1 MLVLLLLLLMLL
13 LLLIW
18 EEDDD
23 DDDISLW
30 NDLRLVGGATTML
43 TMGGELLKADLKAV
57 AEMVVGDKRTPWVV
71 VDEAAGEVDDRPRL
85 LLKWVVEWVVDEDD
99 EVDDEVDKR

>member
-71 VDEAAGEVDDRPRL
+71 DGEVDDRPRL

>member
-1 MLVLLLLLLMLL
+1 MLVLLLLLLL

-18 EEDDD
+18 EEV

-57 AEMVVGDKRTPWVV
+57 AEMVVGDKRTPWV
-71 VDEAAGEVDDRPRL
+71 EAAGEVDDRPRL
-85 LLKWVVEWVVDEDD
+85 LLKWVVVVDEDEDVD
-99 EVDDEVDKR
+99 EDVDKR